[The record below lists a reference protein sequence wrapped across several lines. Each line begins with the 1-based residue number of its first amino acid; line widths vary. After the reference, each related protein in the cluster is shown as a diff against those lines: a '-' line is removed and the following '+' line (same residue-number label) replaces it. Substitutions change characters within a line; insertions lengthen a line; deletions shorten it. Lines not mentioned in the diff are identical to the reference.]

1 MNVFRKVEVTAKVSQ
16 NFGHPA
22 PLFQRIHIGI
32 AAILKPLI
40 VFRIVE
46 VKIS

>member
-32 AAILKPLI
+32 AAIRKPLI
-40 VFRIVE
+40 ISRIVE